1 MAETALDN
9 LESRRRRRLIVAS
22 LLRATVTTVVLV
34 TLYYV
39 LPLNQPLN
47 SSAVVRLVIS
57 LIIFSGISAWQIR
70 AILRSRYPGVRAV
83 EGLAVIA
90 PLFLLV
96 FASTYFLM
104 SGSGSENFSEAM
116 SRTDALYFTVTT
128 FATVGYG
135 DITATSQLAR
145 SIVTVQMIL
154 DLLILGFGI
163 RAFIGAVKIGRQ
175 RRATTEQDAL

>member
-1 MAETALDN
+1 MAETAFDN

-104 SGSGSENFSEAM
+104 SGGGSENFSEAM

-154 DLLILGFGI
+154 DLLILGLGI